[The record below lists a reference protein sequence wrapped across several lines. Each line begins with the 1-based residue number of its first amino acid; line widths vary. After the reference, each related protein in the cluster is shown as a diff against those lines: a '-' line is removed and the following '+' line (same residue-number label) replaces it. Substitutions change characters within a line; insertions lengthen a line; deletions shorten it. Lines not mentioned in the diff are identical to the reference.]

1 MKNMLEGKVIAI
13 AGGAGGIG
21 SGLSRRY
28 AEEGAKVVIGDLDG
42 GAAAKLATE
51 IDPSGKRVISTPL
64 DGADD
69 GSVAA
74 FMRLVKSTFGKLDGM
89 HVNFVDAT
97 DRKMNYDVLNIPLDL
112 FEQMMHTNPRGYF
125 LCSRHAIP
133 LMIENGGGSIIYTSS
148 IDATRPTA
156 SGPAYGMGKA
166 ALHALMRHVAVRFGG
181 QNIRAN
187 CITPGIIWHE
197 RMGQGDMRDYIYRLR
212 DEGLLK
218 VFGKPSD
225 IAALG
230 ALLLSD
236 DGAYITGQVIS
247 VDGGLSPR
255 Q

>member
-1 MKNMLEGKVIAI
+1 MTMKNALEGKVIVL
-13 AGGAGGIG
+13 AGCGGIG
-21 SGLSRRY
+21 NGLARRY
-28 AEEGAKVVIGDLDG
+28 AAEGAKLIIGDI
-42 GAAAKLATE
+42 AAAAAAGLAAE
-51 IDPSGKRVISTPL
+51 IDPSGKQVISTPF

-69 GSVAA
+69 ASVAA
-74 FMRLVKSTFGKLDGM
+74 LMGLAKSTFGKLDGM

-97 DRKMNYDVLNIPLDL
+97 DRISNYDVLDIPLAL
-112 FEQMMHTNPRGYF
+112 FDQMMHTNPRGYF

-133 LMIENGGGSIIYTSS
+133 MMIENGGGSIVYTSS

-166 ALHALMRHVAVRFGG
+166 ALHALMRHVAVRFGA

-187 CITPGIIWHE
+187 CITPGIIWYE
-197 RMGQGDMRDYIYRLR
+197 RMEAMSDYVRGLR

-236 DGAYITGQVIS
+236 DGAYITGQVMS

>member
-1 MKNMLEGKVIAI
+1 MKNVLEGKVIAI

-28 AEEGAKVVIGDLDG
+28 AEEGAKLVIGDIDVA
-42 GAAAKLATE
+42 AAAKLAAE
-51 IDPSGKRVISTPL
+51 IDPSGKQVISTPL

-69 GSVAA
+69 ASVAA
-74 FMRLVKSTFGKLDGM
+74 FMGLVKSAFGKLDGM

-97 DRKMNYDVLNIPLDL
+97 DRKKNYDVLDIPLDL
-112 FEQMMHTNPRGYF
+112 YEQMMHTNPRGYL

-166 ALHALMRHVAVRFGG
+166 ALHALMRHVAVKFGA

-187 CITPGIIWHE
+187 CITPGIIRHE
-197 RMGQGDMRDYIYRLR
+197 RMNMSDYIYRLR

-236 DGAYITGQVIS
+236 DGSYITGQVIS

>member
-1 MKNMLEGKVIAI
+1 MKDVLKDKVII
-13 AGGAGGIG
+13 MAGGAGGIG
-21 SGLSRRY
+21 SGVSRRY
-28 AEEGAKVVIGDLDG
+28 AEEGANLIIGDLDID
-42 GAAAKLATE
+42 AAQKLAKE
-51 IDPSGKRVISTPL
+51 FDPSGDRVIAAAF
-64 DGADD
+64 DGGDD
-69 GSVAA
+69 ESVAGLIGLA
-74 FMRLVKSTFGKLDGM
+74 KSRWGRLDGM

-97 DRKMNYDVLNIPLDL
+97 DRVKNYDVVDIPLDVFDRCMRL
-112 FEQMMHTNPRGYF
+112 NSRGYM

-133 LMIENGGGSIIYTSS
+133 LMVESGGGAIIYTSS

-156 SGPAYGMGKA
+156 SGPAYGMSKA
-166 ALHALMRHVAVRFGG
+166 SLHALMRHVAVKYGP

-187 CITPGIIWHE
+187 CITPGIIKHF
-197 RMGQGDMRDYIYRLR
+197 RMSDGEYLYRLR

-218 VFGKPSD
+218 KFGKETD

-236 DGAYITGQVIS
+236 DGAYITGQVMS

>member
-1 MKNMLEGKVIAI
+1 MKNVLEGKVIAI

-28 AEEGAKVVIGDLDG
+28 AEEGAKLLIGDLD
-42 GAAAKLATE
+42 AAAASKLATE
-51 IDPSGKRVISTPL
+51 IDASGNRVIAAAL
-64 DGADD
+64 DGANDA
-69 GSVAA
+69 SVAA
-74 FMRLVKSTFGKLDGM
+74 FMGLAKSKFGKLDGL

-97 DRKMNYDVLNIPLDL
+97 DRKKNYDVLDIPLDL
-112 FEQMMHTNPRGYF
+112 FEQLMYTNPRGYL

-181 QNIRAN
+181 QNVRAN
-187 CITPGIIWHE
+187 CITPGIIAHE
-197 RMGQGDMRDYIYRLR
+197 RLTRSDYIYRLR

-218 VFGKPSD
+218 TFGKPSD